1 MSAFALGGKG
11 DPGVGGGVGWG
22 RRVLGLSL
30 EPEWGQFVVLE
41 LKVAPVSRSRD

>member
-11 DPGVGGGVGWG
+11 DPGVGVGWG

-41 LKVAPVSRSRD
+41 LKGAPVSRSRD

>member
-11 DPGVGGGVGWG
+11 DLGMGGGG

-30 EPEWGQFVVLE
+30 EPEWGQFVVLA
-41 LKVAPVSRSRD
+41 LKGAPVSRSRD